1 MPTRR
6 HILLTLAAA
15 PFAAGLP
22 VLAQVPGK
30 DYKLV
35 EPPQPVETPA
45 GKIEVIEFFW
55 YGCPHCYALQPSLRA
70 WLKKKPADVAFVRVP
85 AVFSQS
91 WVAHARLFYT
101 LDALGELDRLHDQ
114 LFNAIHLSK
123 LKLSDRESMADWAV
137 ARGIDRQKFLDAFNS
152 VAVENRT
159 RRAIETTKAYNLDGT
174 PSMAI
179 QGRYVTSPAMV
190 FGDAPTD
197 YNKFWQIVD
206 QIAALAR
213 KGGAAK

>member
-1 MPTRR
+1 
-6 HILLTLAAA
+6 
-15 PFAAGLP
+15 
-22 VLAQVPGK
+22 
-30 DYKLV
+30 
-35 EPPQPVETPA
+35 
-45 GKIEVIEFFW
+45 
-55 YGCPHCYALQPSLRA
+55 
-70 WLKKKPADVAFVRVP
+70 
-85 AVFSQS
+85 
-91 WVAHARLFYT
+91 
-101 LDALGELDRLHDQ
+101 